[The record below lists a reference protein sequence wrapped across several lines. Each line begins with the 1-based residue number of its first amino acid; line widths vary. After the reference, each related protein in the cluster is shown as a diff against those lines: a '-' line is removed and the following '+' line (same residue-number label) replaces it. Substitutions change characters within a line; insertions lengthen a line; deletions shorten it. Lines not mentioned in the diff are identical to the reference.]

1 MPDGPTEAKQ
11 ATAQAEKQL
20 VRGLGLIEAT
30 ALNMIDMVG
39 IGPFITIPL
48 ILAEMGG
55 PQAMLGWML
64 GALLAL
70 SDGMVWSQLG
80 TAMPH
85 AGGTYVF
92 LREAFGPRRWGRLL
106 SFLFIWQ
113 MIFRAPLS
121 MASGLIGFS
130 SYAEY
135 LFPQLSSADGGRNF
149 DHRILSA
156 AVGVFII
163 FLLYR
168 RITTIG
174 KISIYLWVVVM
185 GTIAWVIYGGIT
197 NFNLANVLAFPPG
210 AFNLSEWVF
219 WVGLGGATTFAIY
232 DYLGYQ
238 NVCYL
243 GGEIKDPERVIPRA
257 LIYSILTIAALP
269 NVANRALKVL
279 AFDSG
284 GDPVVSSQTLAAME
298 AGSTDAAASA
308 TPAATAET
316 NAATAATT
324 PRPPRRML
332 PPAPPPPPTPRP
344 PSARRSR
351 STTAR
356 RWPIPAPA
364 ASALIMPRPQAS
376 PPSPSMPRAPIPAI
390 PISAITSPLGTTAP
404 TIPPDILF
412 SGNRAHRRLMRY
424 SRLQGPSPTTPDG
437 FRSRCRMSPATEFGR
452 PATPSTFNSFGPAM
466 RGGATYW
473 PPTTCP
479 MWPAQRLRGQIS
491 ALEPGTLPYSPPSTL
506 AMRTWTPTTRRRG
519 RRLSPSLHLG
529 T

>member
-11 ATAQAEKQL
+11 ASAQTEKQL
-20 VRGLGLIEAT
+20 VRGLGLKEAT

-219 WVGLGGATTFAIY
+219 WVGLGGATPFAIY

-243 GGEIKDPERVIPRA
+243 GGEIKDPVRVIPRA
-257 LIYSILTIAALP
+257 IIYSILSIAAIYFVMNIGIISVIPWEETQGNSHIVSTFIEKLYGP
-269 NVANRALKVL
+269 LAGQVVTLLILVA
-279 AFDSG
+279 AFASVWSLMLG
-284 GDPVVSSQTLAAME
+284 YSRIPY
-298 AGSTDAAASA
+298 AAALDGGFFRVFSRLHPTKHIPHISLLTVGAITVVFSA
-308 TPAATAET
+308 LFRLGDVIKGLMAIRILIEFVAQAIAVFVLTRKKTHFPFRMWLYPLPAIASITLWLALFITIGSMYIQIGLGVLSLGVVVYMVRAWILREF
-316 NAATAATT
+316 
-324 PRPPRRML
+324 PF
-332 PPAPPPPPTPRP
+332 
-344 PSARRSR
+344 
-351 STTAR
+351 
-356 RWPIPAPA
+356 APA
-364 ASALIMPRPQAS
+364 ASNK
-376 PPSPSMPRAPIPAI
+376 
-390 PISAITSPLGTTAP
+390 T
-404 TIPPDILF
+404 
-412 SGNRAHRRLMRY
+412 
-424 SRLQGPSPTTPDG
+424 
-437 FRSRCRMSPATEFGR
+437 
-452 PATPSTFNSFGPAM
+452 
-466 RGGATYW
+466 
-473 PPTTCP
+473 
-479 MWPAQRLRGQIS
+479 
-491 ALEPGTLPYSPPSTL
+491 
-506 AMRTWTPTTRRRG
+506 
-519 RRLSPSLHLG
+519 
-529 T
+529 